1 VKVLAQIVSVVL
13 HPLLV
18 TTYLV
23 LVFRFFMPGFLL
35 VSQDNMNVIVAFVFL
50 LTFILPTANL
60 LVLRFFGNIS
70 SLALYHR
77 GERLTPFIFIGLIY
91 VVATVF
97 FFWRLSF
104 LVNLNK
110 VMLIVT
116 VMIGIATVVT
126 LFFKISIHSLAM
138 GGVAG
143 ILLPFNQANETG
155 ALLVP
160 TAVALALTGA
170 VMSARLALHAHTF
183 REVWHGAWV
192 GLLIGITGVIL
203 LF

>member
-1 VKVLAQIVSVVL
+1 MRVLAQFVSLVL

-35 VSQDNMNVIVAFVFL
+35 VSGDNMNVVIAFVFL
-50 LTFILPTANL
+50 LTFVLPAVNL
-60 LVLRFFGNIS
+60 LILRSFGTIS
-70 SLALYHR
+70 SLTLFNR
-77 GERLTPFIFIGLIY
+77 SERLMPFVFIGVIY
-91 VVATVF
+91 VIATVF

-116 VMIGIATVVT
+116 IMILVATIVT
-126 LFFKISIHSLAM
+126 LFFKMSIHSLAM

-143 ILLPFNQANETG
+143 ILIPLNQASETG